1 MCTHQLHI
9 SFGILKFVE
18 NNQNIGLMSKH
29 MTIEEKDGRVRVEM
43 SARKWREYERLMAT
57 YQLARKI
64 ARANRQADK
73 APVHTLEEAEEII
86 NNL

>member
-18 NNQNIGLMSKH
+18 NNQ

>member
-1 MCTHQLHI
+1 
-9 SFGILKFVE
+9 
-18 NNQNIGLMSKH
+18 
-29 MTIEEKDGRVRVEM
+29 
-43 SARKWREYERLMAT
+43 MAT

-73 APVHTLEEAEEII
+73 APIHTLEEAEEII